1 MIQKKDFLFQIIQ
14 KKCLF
19 HGVVWN
25 KYQHIN
31 RVAHNMN
38 GNIYLSVRMD
48 FVRFGLKLRNTIY
61 ANNYMREKKV
71 SFFFVWQKR

>member
-1 MIQKKDFLFQIIQ
+1 
-14 KKCLF
+14 
-19 HGVVWN
+19 
-25 KYQHIN
+25 
-31 RVAHNMN
+31 MN

-71 SFFFVWQKR
+71 SFFLLTDTRECGGYLKFFSN

>member
-1 MIQKKDFLFQIIQ
+1 
-14 KKCLF
+14 
-19 HGVVWN
+19 
-25 KYQHIN
+25 
-31 RVAHNMN
+31 MN